1 MAIISKNIE
10 NLKPDQEYVVT
21 VRSINSDV
29 NVASGYSD
37 AIRFKT
43 PTDSTI
49 PSSPTNLE
57 LSASFFNVLFKYTD
71 ALDND
76 IFKYEYELYQQDQ
89 VEIVG
94 SIYRP
99 ISGQTPHRTG
109 FVQTNIFVVSIGTN
123 SSTTTPGMVTNPI
136 KYYGR
141 VRSIDTSDNVSEWTQ
156 LAQSGNTPLIDE
168 QYIGSLTAAKI
179 TAGEIGAHTI
189 TLSGGTGPGTYSII
203 KSSTYDFATPNQGW
217 FIRGD
222 GHFSLGG
229 PNGITYDNDT
239 IVIGTDVQVNANL
252 SADSITVG
260 TAPNQ
265 LHINDSING
274 GNGGMT
280 LGDPTN
286 NYWYANGRMRV
297 GDATKYMLWDGTS
310 LTVQGTVN
318 ATAGNFDGTV
328 TVGTNTTKINIVGTA
343 ATTTTAIYSGTTGY
357 GTGTGFWMDA
367 SGRFSLGTGLT
378 WNGTTLTIGGTAAS
392 TITAGAASGSTALQ
406 PGQAASDVNSNT
418 TTISGGKIRTGIIES
433 TGFSW
438 NGTDTYSTTG
448 TRINLDNGAILS
460 KGFAIDSSGNAYFK
474 GQIAAS
480 SGTIGGWNIGTASGF
495 PGSIYVQ
502 NGSDLSLMSP
512 TGLAWFSSGVVTTT
526 IGGFGTG
533 VSTGGGALTSM
544 FLRNIQYGGTKPAS
558 PNLGDIYL
566 S

>member
-156 LAQSGNTPLIDE
+156 LAQSGNTPLIDQ

-203 KSSTYDFATPNQGW
+203 KSSTYDFAAPNQGW

-252 SADSITVG
+252 AADSISVG

-265 LHINDSING
+265 LHINDTING

-297 GDATKYMLWDGTS
+297 GDAAKYLLWDGTS

-418 TTISGGKIRTGIIES
+418 TTISGGKIRTGTIES
-433 TGFSW
+433 TGYSYTSGNFSTA
-438 NGTDTYSTTG
+438 GTQ
-448 TRINLDNGAILS
+448 INLDNGLIRS
-460 KGFAIDSSGNAYFK
+460 KNFAIDSSGNAYFN

-495 PGSIYVQ
+495 AGSIYVQ